1 LSLGKIRIKLI
12 LVFIKFLMTSQ
23 YLQVVNNIFGIRPE
37 TEIKTKLFLVISF
50 LLSVGGLIAEVGNL
64 FMELPASLLIQTF
77 VMVLFVIL
85 LHIYVRISGKTNV
98 FLIFLF
104 ILISVLFI
112 MLIWPQNGGFGGPIL
127 YYFFIIPFSIAF
139 FLNRKEAYFAFS
151 ILIGIITL
159 FIIYYRG
166 HPDEITP
173 YKSVDFQI
181 IDNLISLFLT
191 GWISMEI
198 SIYYR
203 EQQVES
209 QNQLQKKNELIE
221 LQIKAL
227 QDLDKHKNSIF
238 AVLSHDIN
246 SPINNATSVIN
257 LLKDGDLTEE
267 EKKKF
272 VIASAEN
279 LNEISSQVGNILF
292 WAKSQMN
299 GIEITKV
306 NFNVEKVIN
315 EIVLHEAHVIQ
326 SKSIV
331 VQTSIPYDLY
341 ALGDVELFKIVF
353 RNLLKNAIKFSF
365 KKSIVTVVGGINSFG
380 EVEIEVAD
388 EGIGISLINQGSIF
402 KGTKSTQGTNNEKGN
417 GLGLKLCKLFTETN
431 GGRIEFIS
439 KENKGSNFIFTIP
452 KGKNS

>member
-1 LSLGKIRIKLI
+1 
-12 LVFIKFLMTSQ
+12 MTSK
-23 YLQVVNNIFGIRPE
+23 YLTLVNYIFGVKPE
-37 TEIKTKLFLVISF
+37 TEIRTKLFLVISF
-50 LLSVGGLIAEVGNL
+50 LLSIGGVIAELGNL
-64 FMELPASLLIQTF
+64 FMELPSKLLIQTF
-77 VMVLFVIL
+77 VMVVFVIL

-98 FLIFLF
+98 LLISLF

-112 MLIWPQNGGFGGPIL
+112 MLIWPQNGGFEGPIL

-139 FLNRKEAYFAFS
+139 FLKRKDAYFAFS

-159 FIIYYRG
+159 FVIYYHR
-166 HPDEITP
+166 HPNEIIP
-173 YKSVDFQI
+173 YKSADFQI

-198 SIYYR
+198 SMYYR
-203 EQQVES
+203 DQQLES

-227 QDLDKHKNSIF
+227 QDLDKHKNSVF
-238 AVLSHDIN
+238 ALLSHDIN
-246 SPINNATSVIN
+246 APINNATSVFN
-257 LLKDGDLTEE
+257 LLKDGGLTEE

-299 GIEITKV
+299 GIEITKT
-306 NFNVEKVIN
+306 NFNVEKEIN
-315 EIVLHEAHVIQ
+315 EIILNESHAVQ
-326 SKSIV
+326 SKSILI
-331 VQTSIPYDLY
+331 QTSIAYNLY
-341 ALGDVELFKIVF
+341 AYGDVELFKIVF
-353 RNLLKNAIKFSF
+353 RNLLINAIKFSF
-365 KKSIVTVVGGINSFG
+365 KKSIVTVVGGVNSLG

-388 EGIGISLINQGSIF
+388 EGTGISLINQDSIF
-402 KGTKSTQGTNNEKGN
+402 KGTNSTQGTNNEKGN

-431 GGRIEFIS
+431 GGSIEFRS
-439 KENKGSNFIFTIP
+439 NENKGSNFIFTIP
-452 KGKNS
+452 KGKNA

>member
-1 LSLGKIRIKLI
+1 
-12 LVFIKFLMTSQ
+12 
-23 YLQVVNNIFGIRPE
+23 
-37 TEIKTKLFLVISF
+37 
-50 LLSVGGLIAEVGNL
+50 
-64 FMELPASLLIQTF
+64 
-77 VMVLFVIL
+77 
-85 LHIYVRISGKTNV
+85 
-98 FLIFLF
+98 
-104 ILISVLFI
+104 
-112 MLIWPQNGGFGGPIL
+112 
-127 YYFFIIPFSIAF
+127 
-139 FLNRKEAYFAFS
+139 
-151 ILIGIITL
+151 
-159 FIIYYRG
+159 
-166 HPDEITP
+166 
-173 YKSVDFQI
+173 
-181 IDNLISLFLT
+181 
-191 GWISMEI
+191 
-198 SIYYR
+198 
-203 EQQVES
+203 
-209 QNQLQKKNELIE
+209 
-221 LQIKAL
+221 
-227 QDLDKHKNSIF
+227 LDKHKNSIF

-380 EVEIEVAD
+380 EVKIEVAD